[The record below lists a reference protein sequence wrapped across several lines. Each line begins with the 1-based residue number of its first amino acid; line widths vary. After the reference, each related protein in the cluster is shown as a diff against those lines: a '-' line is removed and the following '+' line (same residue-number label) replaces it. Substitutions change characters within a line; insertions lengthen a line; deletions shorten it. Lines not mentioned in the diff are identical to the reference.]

1 MTGLTKE
8 TEQKIRD
15 LGQSLK
21 LQLDFA
27 AAADMTNR
35 DDQLQLAQNNHK
47 TASLMIDI
55 MREMKITAMNDADV
69 LDAIVTATEAAGSKA
84 ADVLKAQVS
93 KVRAINDDVRDLAI
107 ERAAEKKPVKPE
119 DINRIFKKHLSPT

>member
-27 AAADMTNR
+27 AAADMTKQ

-47 TASLMIDI
+47 TAALMIDL
-55 MREMKITAMNDADV
+55 MRDLKIARANDADV
-69 LDAIVTATEAAGSKA
+69 LDAIVNKAEAAGSKSG
-84 ADVLKAQVS
+84 DVLKAQVA
-93 KVRAINDDVRDLAI
+93 KVRAINDDVRDLAM

>member
-21 LQLDFA
+21 LQLDFV
-27 AAADMTNR
+27 AAADMTKQ

-47 TASLMIDI
+47 TAALMIDL
-55 MREMKITAMNDADV
+55 MRDLKVTGANDADV
-69 LDAIVTATEAAGSKA
+69 LDAIVNKAEAAGSKS

-93 KVRAINDDVRDLAI
+93 KVRAINDDVRELAM